1 MDEREAPQPAENDYQ
16 PADGIVKY
24 ARPALIAAVAIAII
38 SLALLVIIFFLD
50 SFNATVYSVGGKDI
64 ADATQEAGEIRDLY
78 TPARIGSVV
87 FLIASAATAAV
98 AGVILFRN
106 RTSAADDED
115 NGENVGFEGLA
126 GNGS

>member
-16 PADGIVKY
+16 PARGIVKY
-24 ARPALIAAVAIAII
+24 ARPALIAGVAVAII

-64 ADATQEAGEIRDLY
+64 KDATAEAGEIRDLY
-78 TPARIGSVV
+78 TTARVGGIV
-87 FLIASAATAAV
+87 FLVVSVATAAV

-106 RTSAADDED
+106 RTATSDAE
-115 NGENVGFEGLA
+115 NGEDVDFEDLA
-126 GNGS
+126 GNES